1 MSALRR
7 FITFVCLGAITG
19 LSPASADIQLADATA
34 DAHITFKHANGAR
47 GDLQMPETIGSGGGF
62 LDFDGDGNL
71 DLYLVDSGDLMG
83 AGSASSALYRNVGDG
98 TFVDVTAAAGV
109 EAADRYG
116 MGCAVGDYDNDGDPD
131 IYVTAFGPNLL
142 YRNDGDGTFT
152 DVTASAG
159 VGDPAWS
166 ASATFADIDLDG
178 DLDLYVSNYVEYDL
192 DADYPPCIESGLR
205 TYCHPRHFDGAPDTL
220 YRNDGDGTFSDVT
233 EEAGIAD
240 PGGPYAGK
248 GLGVVAADLNSDG
261 APDFYV
267 ANDDTP
273 NFLFQNDGTGRFE
286 EIALIAGCAYS
297 GDGVAQA
304 GMGVDAGDYDGDGLM
319 DLFVTNLSYETNALY
334 RNAGDGFF
342 DDVAYAAHVGEES
355 YLHLGFGTGFVDLN
369 NDGFLD
375 ILIANGHVLPNI
387 GEMTDT
393 VTYAQPAQVFLNVGD
408 GAFAEATGEL
418 GAALQTYGVARAAIF
433 GDYDND
439 GDTDVVLTH
448 SNGPARLLRNDGG
461 NAGSWLRVTLKGQRG
476 TGARVTVTA
485 GGREQ
490 TRDVRRG
497 SSYLASHDPRALF
510 GLGDAKVIER
520 VHIRWPGGREQTFHD
535 VPANQALVVNEP
547 R

>member
-1 MSALRR
+1 MNSLRR
-7 FITFVCLGAITG
+7 SLIAVYIAAASVAPAVSDALQFV
-19 LSPASADIQLADATA
+19 DATA
-34 DAHITFKHANGAR
+34 EAGISFTHVNGAR
-47 GDLQMPETIGSGGGF
+47 GDLHMPETMGSGGGF
-62 LDFDGDGNL
+62 LDYDTDGHL
-71 DLYLVDSGDLMG
+71 DLYLVNSGDLTG
-83 AGSASSALYRNVGDG
+83 EPLASSALYRNVGDG

-152 DVTASAG
+152 DVTASAR

-220 YRNDGDGTFSDVT
+220 YRNDGDGAFTDITEAAGVT
-233 EEAGIAD
+233 D
-240 PGGPYAGK
+240 PGGAYAGK
-248 GLGVVAADLNSDG
+248 GLGVVAADFNGDG

-273 NFLFQNDGTGRFE
+273 NYLFQNDGAGRFE

-342 DDVAYAAHVGEES
+342 DDVAYAARVGEES
-355 YLHLGFGTGFVDLN
+355 YLHLGFGTGFIDLN
-369 NDGFLD
+369 NDGLLD

-393 VTYAQPAQVFLNVGD
+393 VTYAQPTQVFLNAGD
-408 GAFAEATGEL
+408 GVFAETTGEL
-418 GAALQTYGVARAAIF
+418 GVALQTYGVARAAIF

-461 NAGSWLRVTLKGQRG
+461 NAGAWLRVTLRGKGSI
-476 TGARVTVTA
+476 GARVIVTA
-485 GGREQ
+485 GGRAQ

-510 GLGDAKVIER
+510 GLGDAAVVDR

-535 VPANQALVVNEP
+535 IPANQELVATQP
-547 R
+547 D